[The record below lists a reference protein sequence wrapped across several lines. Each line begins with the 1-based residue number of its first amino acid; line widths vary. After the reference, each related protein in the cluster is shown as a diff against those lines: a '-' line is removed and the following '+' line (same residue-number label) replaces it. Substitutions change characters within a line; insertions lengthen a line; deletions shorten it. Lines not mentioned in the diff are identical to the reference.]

1 MDNSIRIQKIIA
13 DAGYC
18 SRRKAEEYI
27 AAGLVKVNGR
37 IARIGDKADP
47 KRDLIV
53 INGEKL
59 TSDGEKVY
67 LKLYKPRGY
76 ITSMADSHG
85 GKLITD
91 LLADIPQRVYPVGR
105 LDKNSEGL
113 ILLTN
118 DGAFANRMMHPS
130 SHVEKLYRVTIP
142 QRVTEEQIAYLSA
155 GVTLENGEHT
165 QPCKIEVAVE
175 SDERTVLLITL
186 REGKNRQIRRMCETL
201 NLPVSRLKRVRI
213 GQVKLG
219 MLKPGEY
226 VELTPQ
232 ELQSL
237 GVRKGRNRR

>member
-1 MDNSIRIQKIIA
+1 M
-13 DAGYC
+13 
-18 SRRKAEEYI
+18 
-27 AAGLVKVNGR
+27 
-37 IARIGDKADP
+37 
-47 KRDLIV
+47 
-53 INGEKL
+53 
-59 TSDGEKVY
+59 
-67 LKLYKPRGY
+67 
-76 ITSMADSHG
+76 
-85 GKLITD
+85 
-91 LLADIPQRVYPVGR
+91 
-105 LDKNSEGL
+105 
-113 ILLTN
+113 LTN

-237 GVRKGRNRR
+237 GVRKGRNEDDSN